1 MASVKKTKT
10 SKGEIRYRVRFRNP
24 DVERWRKTKAGA
36 EHLVTEIEHQRMV
49 GTYIDPESG
58 KVPFGEYIAEWHDGR
73 TKIRPS
79 TRTQQKSLIV
89 SRVLPEFGD
98 VNVGDMSKRQIT
110 KWVGAMVREGLS
122 PSTIRQCWLLV
133 NAVLEDAVDNDLIN
147 KNPAAKVELPPIEK
161 TEKITV
167 TTVEVEQMAMALA
180 ELNPSYSVM
189 TRLVGYTGLRFGEAT
204 GLQVH
209 NVFVDIPG
217 AGDAVTLD
225 EAVDTYGVE
234 GLGEFEGWLRVDV
247 ALKEYGGRIRDEDG
261 NLRLERP
268 KTSSSERDVELDPDL
283 VRMLA
288 SHYASHGVGEE
299 GLLFTNTAGNPIQ
312 RSTFRPTWNRV
323 VAEVLGEGVTFN
335 FHWLRDSH
343 VNMLREADVPL
354 ESAQER
360 LGHASIV
367 TTRDVYGSTN
377 RAKNRE
383 ASRAL
388 RAKRLLPGGAVVG
401 LASEKAEKAKAQL
414 ETPTPA
420 S

>member
-24 DVERWRKTKAGA
+24 DLEQWRKTKAEA
-36 EHLVTEIEHQRMV
+36 DRLVTEVEHQRMV

-58 KVPFGEYIAEWHDGR
+58 KVPFGEYIVEWHYGR
-73 TKIRPS
+73 TRIRPS
-79 TRTQQKSLIV
+79 TRSQQKSLIV

-110 KWVGAMVREGLS
+110 RWVGTMVREGLS

-133 NAVLEDAVDNDLIN
+133 NAVLEDAVDNDLIY

-167 TTVEVEQMAMALA
+167 TTVEVEQIAMALA

-189 TRLVGYTGLRFGEAT
+189 TRLAGYTGLRFGEVT
-204 GLQVH
+204 GLRVRK
-209 NVFVDIPG
+209 VFVDIPG

-312 RSTFRPTWNRV
+312 RSTFRRTWNRV

-388 RAKRLLPGGAVVG
+388 RAKRLQSGGAVVG